1 MLDGAEEGD
10 INALAI
16 TKLYNVILGMENTL
30 FQEEVTKSWNYGVM
44 TMAWIIT
51 VE

>member
-16 TKLYNVILGMENTL
+16 TKLFLIILGMENIL
-30 FQEEVTKSWNYGVM
+30 FQEEVIKY
-44 TMAWIIT
+44 
-51 VE
+51 